1 MIPTPKDAAKVLGG
15 GPLDVRTNGLN
26 VVSLLAQAA
35 FALQNGNPK
44 KAFLYLGAA
53 SVAPRHP
60 ALSWLVQ
67 GALAADDVRKK
78 LF

>member
-1 MIPTPKDAAKVLGG
+1 MIPTPKDAVKVFAGS
-15 GPLDVRTNGLN
+15 PLDVRTNKLN
-26 VVSLLAQAA
+26 VVSLLAQAVL
-35 FALQNGNPK
+35 ALQNGNPK

-60 ALSWLVQ
+60 ALSWAVQ
-67 GALAADDVRKK
+67 GAVAADDMRKK